1 MTLTL
6 LWYALADQSNPA
18 GYEANAVD
26 KRARTSDDDP
36 EHCLQVT
43 RFAHFLFYV
52 SESLN
57 YLCHNNT
64 IILPCISN
72 LAYLEFRKV
81 KLYCAV
87 QSDCK

>member
-57 YLCHNNT
+57 HRCHNNT
-64 IILPCISN
+64 IILSCISN
-72 LAYLEFRKV
+72 LVYLEFRKV